1 MIYVSSDLHGY
12 PLSGF
17 QKLLSRAGFS
27 DSDYLF
33 VLGDVID
40 RNGDGGIELLQWM
53 SLQPNVELLLGNHE
67 AMLLACSFLFEE
79 ITDSSIDSLTDAR
92 MGVLATWISN
102 GAEPTL
108 KALRALHSKAPDA
121 VEDILDYLREC
132 PLYDRVTA
140 GGREFLLVHSGL
152 GGFDRKRRLSDY
164 SPDELLWQRPEP
176 EERYFN
182 RTVTILG
189 HTPTDYY
196 GCPGRAYRALTW
208 IDIDTGAGHGGAP
221 MLLRLDDMREFYM
234 DLEVRG
240 L

>member
-12 PLSGF
+12 PLSRF

-53 SLQPNVELLLGNHE
+53 SLQPNVGLILGNHE

-79 ITDSSIDSLTDAR
+79 ITSSSIDSLTGDR
-92 MGVLATWISN
+92 IDVLATWISN

-121 VEDILDYLREC
+121 VEDLLDFLREC

-152 GGFDRKRRLSDY
+152 GCFDRKRRLSDY
-164 SPDELLWQRPEP
+164 SPDELLWHRPETD
-176 EERYFN
+176 ERYFD
-182 RTVTILG
+182 RTLTILG
-189 HTPTDYY
+189 HTPTEYY
-196 GCPGRAYRALTW
+196 GCPGRAYRASTW

-234 DLEVRG
+234 D
-240 L
+240 